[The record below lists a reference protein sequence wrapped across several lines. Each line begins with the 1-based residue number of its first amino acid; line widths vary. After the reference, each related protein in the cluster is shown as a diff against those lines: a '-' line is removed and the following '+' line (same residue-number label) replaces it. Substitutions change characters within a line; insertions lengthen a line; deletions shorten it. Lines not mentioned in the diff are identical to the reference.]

1 MSWSRQ
7 GIVSEVGEPSGSP
20 WILASPAEVDFVVP
34 ILNLVWAGSY
44 GRGVLPT
51 LSCRSSCGRVSFSLL
66 RLCGHRVDGKRRWWM
81 PQILA
86 MGARRG
92 PLASPEGF
100 PPAVGLEMGGTAPQ
114 AQHRAVAARL
124 EMRCAGRVLTNSSG
138 QPVAAAGSDTR
149 HSVEQCRISDG
160 FLAASRRIAA
170 GLGGCPSGPLSSTG
184 YETVRVLLDAP
195 MESTPYRSIFL

>member
-51 LSCRSSCGRVSFSLL
+51 LSCRSSCGRVSFSLP

-92 PLASPEGF
+92 PLASPEGS
-100 PPAVGLEMGGTAPQ
+100 PLPWGWKWA
-114 AQHRAVAARL
+114 AQRL
-124 EMRCAGRVLTNSSG
+124 RRSIVQLLPDWRCAGRVLTNSSG

-149 HSVEQCRISDG
+149 HSVEQCRIFDG